1 MTSGRI
7 FHYDI
12 VKKNAR
18 KYTEMTLPKVKIRIL
33 SRLTW
38 GPTVTIMLKNK
49 ITQKISPAVAY
60 FIQRYAI
67 LPRGIATK

>member
-1 MTSGRI
+1 MMNL
-7 FHYDI
+7 
-12 VKKNAR
+12 K
-18 KYTEMTLPKVKIRIL
+18 P
-33 SRLTW
+33 W